1 MSEPH
6 APTIVV
12 VGGVGGGAGAAT
24 RARRCNEH
32 ANIILFE
39 KDGYVSFANCGLP
52 YYLGG
57 EISERESLLVAK
69 PELLRQRY
77 NLDVRTR
84 HEVTAIDRAAKTVTV
99 QNHETGETLTQAY
112 DKLILAPG
120 AAPIVPPIEGVDAKN
135 VFTLRNIEDTD
146 AIACSLTSDTKHA
159 VVVGAGYIGLEMVE
173 QLQLH
178 GIKVALVERMDQVLP
193 IMDAEMTTPIRET
206 LEQQL
211 IDVHLS
217 DEVTGFE
224 VADGWVKSVT
234 LKSGATLAA
243 DIVIL
248 GIGVRPQTQLAE
260 AAGLSIGQTGGIAV
274 NEYSQTEDPDIYAVG
289 DVVEYCHGVLG
300 EPMRIPLAGPA
311 NRAGRLA
318 GEHAATGQ
326 SPPMQPVLGTAIV
339 RVFDLGAATTGLT
352 EKLAARYGVEARA
365 AYIVA
370 NHHAGYYPGAK
381 PLRVKLVYA
390 PGDGKVLG
398 AQVVGAEG
406 ADKRIDVI
414 ATAIHFGA
422 TVWDL
427 GGLDLAYA
435 PPYGSAKDPVHVA
448 AFVAQNDLR
457 KAAPLAG
464 IHEPLEEVQL
474 VDVRSAA
481 EIARMC
487 HANANCIPIDELRA
501 RKGELDPGKPT
512 VVTCHSG
519 LRAHIG
525 ARILQCCGF
534 ENVRNLTGGMLFQ
547 KLAGRVQTKED

>member
-1 MSEPH
+1 
-6 APTIVV
+6 
-12 VGGVGGGAGAAT
+12 
-24 RARRCNEH
+24 
-32 ANIILFE
+32 
-39 KDGYVSFANCGLP
+39 
-52 YYLGG
+52 
-57 EISERESLLVAK
+57 
-69 PELLRQRY
+69 
-77 NLDVRTR
+77 
-84 HEVTAIDRAAKTVTV
+84 
-99 QNHETGETLTQAY
+99 
-112 DKLILAPG
+112 
-120 AAPIVPPIEGVDAKN
+120 
-135 VFTLRNIEDTD
+135 
-146 AIACSLTSDTKHA
+146 
-159 VVVGAGYIGLEMVE
+159 
-173 QLQLH
+173 
-178 GIKVALVERMDQVLP
+178 
-193 IMDAEMTTPIRET
+193 
-206 LEQQL
+206 
-211 IDVHLS
+211 VHLG
-217 DEVTGFE
+217 DEVTGLDAE
-224 VADGWVKSVT
+224 DGRVQSVR
-234 LKSGATLAA
+234 LKSGGTLQA

-260 AAGLSIGQTGGIAV
+260 AAGLRIGQTGGIAV
-274 NEYSQTEDPDIYAVG
+274 NEYSQTDDPDIYAVG
-289 DVVEYCHGVLG
+289 DAVEYRHGVLG
-300 EPMRIPLAGPA
+300 ESMRIPLAGPA

-352 EKLAARYGVEARA
+352 EKLAARYGVEARS

-381 PLRVKLVYA
+381 PLRVKLLYA

-435 PPYGSAKDPVHVA
+435 PPYGSAKDPVHIA

-457 KAAPLAG
+457 KQAPLAG
-464 IHEPLEEVQL
+464 IHEPLDGVQL

-481 EIARMC
+481 EIER
-487 HANANCIPIDELRA
+487 
-501 RKGELDPGKPT
+501 T

-525 ARILQCCGF
+525 ARILRCCAF
-534 ENVRNLTGGMLFQ
+534 DAVRHLAGGMLFPQ
-547 KLAGRVQTKED
+547 LAGRVPKKEA